1 MHPLRRALQ
10 GATLVLGL
18 IALLTTPAL
27 ASKTDKIDELVG
39 LHDLKTAVAIGNYY
53 LKQRTL
59 LAVRSQLADIGKEQN
74 LGPDWNPSNRY
85 WKQAEDAMVR
95 ATMKE
100 VNRRFSSLE
109 WLSEE
114 WAQLNDNEF
123 SEQDIDRLLK
133 HLKTDYGRKQVM
145 IVDHGVAVQVQG
157 ALTFTGKMVYDVP
170 GAEDDRNVMQHAY
183 NDEDRDMRFNIDESP
198 EGVQFAM
205 SPVGKRYFVN
215 AVLES
220 ERHDHPP
227 PGRHRR
233 VDPADRAGTVR
244 SGAACGRC
252 VPPPA
257 RRLSSISRAE

>member
-1 MHPLRRALQ
+1 MTTQSRKNLFMHPLLGAAL
-10 GATLVLGL
+10 ALGL
-18 IALLTTPAL
+18 IALLSTPAL
-27 ASKTDKIDELVG
+27 ASKTDKIDELVS

-59 LAVRSQLADIGKEQN
+59 LAVRNQLADIGKAQN
-74 LGPDWNPSNRY
+74 LGPDWNPSDRY

-95 ATMKE
+95 ATMKQ

-123 SEQDIDRLLK
+123 SEQDIDRLLT

-170 GAEDDRNVMQHAY
+170 GAEEDRNVMQHAY
-183 NDEDRDMRFNIDESP
+183 SDEDRDMRFNIEESP

-215 AVLES
+215 AVLK
-220 ERHDHPP
+220 
-227 PGRHRR
+227 
-233 VDPADRAGTVR
+233 V
-244 SGAACGRC
+244 SGMIT
-252 VPPPA
+252 
-257 RRLSSISRAE
+257 RRLDDTAASIPQTVQGLSGQAQPAVDAFRRQHEG